1 MKRIVNALISLILL
15 IMLLN
20 CARRGTPSGG
30 PKDITPPVLLK
41 ASPELNSTNFDGKKI
56 RLTFD
61 EYVKLKE
68 LQKQLIISPPSAL
81 LPEIKPQGSASK
93 TIEII
98 IKDTLRPNTTYV
110 YNFGQSI
117 VDNNEEN
124 PYPFFKYVF
133 STGDE
138 IDSLTLSGRITDALK
153 KEPEQFVSVMLYEID
168 SAFTDSIVYKKP
180 PNYLTNTLDSTT
192 TFEITNLREGK
203 YMLIALKDVSSN
215 NVFDQRTDKIGFVKE
230 VITIPTDSSYT
241 VTLFKEIPD
250 FRASK
255 PKLASKNRIIFGY
268 EGIADSMQ
276 IEMLSNTPED
286 FRSLVLKEPEKDT
299 LNFWFTPFEADS
311 LNFLVTNESVV
322 DTFTVKIK
330 DLYRDSL
337 QINPV
342 NRQLQFDRP
351 YEITSNIPISKSDK
365 DKISLIDGD
374 STVVDFTTELD
385 QLENRLKLFWN
396 VAPNKRYL
404 LTLYPEAITDFYGNP
419 NDTLNYSL
427 ASKSYAELGN
437 ISLQLRN
444 VKSYPLIVQITDD
457 KGTVIA
463 ERYVKEPKESYD
475 FRNLNP
481 GEYYLRVI
489 FDENENGI
497 YDTGNYLLQ
506 RQPERIVYYPEAI
519 ELRENWELKQE
530 FILE

>member
-1 MKRIVNALISLILL
+1 MKRIVNAVVCMIIL

-20 CARRGTPSGG
+20 CARRGNPSGG

-41 ASPELNSTNFDGKKI
+41 ASPELNSTNFKGEKI

-61 EYVKLKE
+61 EFVKLKD
-68 LQKQLIISPPSAL
+68 LQKQLIISPPSKL

-93 TIEII
+93 TIDIL
-98 IKDTLRPNTTYV
+98 IKDTLRENTTYV
-110 YNFGQSI
+110 FNFGQSI

-138 IDSLTLSGRITDALK
+138 IDSLKLSGIIIDAVK

-168 SAFTDSIVYKKP
+168 SSFTDSIVYKNP

-192 TFEITNLREGK
+192 TFELTNLREGS
-203 YMLIALKDVSSN
+203 YMLIAMKDVGSN
-215 NVFDQRTDKIGFVKE
+215 NVFDQRTDKIAFIKE
-230 VITIPTDSSYT
+230 VVNIPSDSFYT
-241 VTLFKEIPD
+241 LNLFKEIPD
-250 FRASK
+250 YRATK
-255 PKLASKNRIIFGY
+255 PKLASKNRIVFGY
-268 EGIADSMQ
+268 QGVVDSMQ
-276 IEMLSNTPED
+276 IKMLSETPED

-311 LNFLVTNESVV
+311 LNFLVTNEKTV

-337 QINPV
+337 QINV
-342 NRQLQFDRP
+342 VDRQLQFDRP
-351 YEITSNIPISKSDK
+351 YEITSNIPILNSNK
-365 DKISLIDGD
+365 DKIRLIDGD
-374 STVVDFTTELD
+374 STAVEFTTELD
-385 QLENRLKLFWN
+385 RLQNKLKLLWD
-396 VAPNKRYL
+396 VGPNKRYL

-427 ASKSYAELGN
+427 ASKSYSELGN

-444 VKSYPLIVQITDD
+444 VKSYPLIIQITDD

-463 ERYVKEPKESYD
+463 DRYVKEPKESYD

-489 FDENENGI
+489 FDENENGV
-497 YDTGNYLLQ
+497 YDTGNYLLKI
-506 RQPERIVYYPEAI
+506 QPERIVYYPEAV